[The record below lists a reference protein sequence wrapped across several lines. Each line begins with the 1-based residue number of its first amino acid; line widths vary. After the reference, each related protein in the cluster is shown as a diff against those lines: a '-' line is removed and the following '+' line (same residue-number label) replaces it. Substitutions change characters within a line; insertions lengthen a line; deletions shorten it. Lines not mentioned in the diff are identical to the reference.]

1 MRTAELTRYR
11 FSGKWTLSAPPGAV
25 YGVLERVEEYPLWWP
40 EVRRA
45 VRTGEASGQ
54 VLVRSLLPYDL
65 RLHIRA
71 VRHEPDTGVL
81 QAALSGDLEGWMRW
95 TVRPAGAGTLVVHDQ
110 DTELTKP
117 LLRLLGVPGR
127 PLLRANHALMMRGGR
142 RGLEAFLAGG
152 GEAV

>member
-1 MRTAELTRYR
+1 MRPHELARYR
-11 FSGKWTLSAPPGAV
+11 FSGRWTLSAPCGAV
-25 YGVLERVEEYPLWWP
+25 YRVLEGVDDYPRWWP
-40 EVRRA
+40 EVREAR
-45 VRTGEASGQ
+45 RTGEASGR
-54 VLVRSLLPYDL
+54 VLVRSFLPYDL
-65 RLHIRA
+65 RMEIRA
-71 VRHEPDTGVL
+71 VRREPESGVL

-95 TVRPAGAGTLVVHDQ
+95 TVRPAGRGTLVVHEQETD
-110 DTELTKP
+110 LTKP

>member
-1 MRTAELTRYR
+1 MRLSELTRYR
-11 FSGKWTLSAPPGAV
+11 FSGRWTLSAPPGAV
-25 YGVLERVEEYPLWWP
+25 YRTLERVDEYPRWWP

-45 VRTGEASGQ
+45 VRTGEASGR

-65 RLHIRA
+65 RLDIRA
-71 VRHEPDTGVL
+71 VRQEPEAGVL
-81 QAALSGDLEGWMRW
+81 QAELSGDLAGWMRW
-95 TVRPAGAGTLVVHDQ
+95 TVRPAGAGTLVLHDQ
-110 DTELTKP
+110 DTDLTKP
-117 LLRLLGVPGR
+117 VLRLLGVPGR